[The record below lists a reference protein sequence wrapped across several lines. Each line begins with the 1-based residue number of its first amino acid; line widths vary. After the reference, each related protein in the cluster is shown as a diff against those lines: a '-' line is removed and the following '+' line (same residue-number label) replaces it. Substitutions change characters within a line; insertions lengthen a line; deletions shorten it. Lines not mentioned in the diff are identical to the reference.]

1 VDLRADKE
9 RLRARL
15 LAARAARPES
25 DRQAAAT
32 GIAVHGL
39 QLCAGLRTVAAY
51 AGVGEEPPTRA
62 LVDGLRDAGCTVLM
76 PVVAPGHVLEWVV
89 YDGWDDLQAAG
100 YGLLEPRGS
109 RLGPAAVAGVD
120 VVLAPAL
127 AVDRAGNRL
136 GRGAGY
142 YDRALAQV
150 AVERVV
156 AVVYADEVVDEVPA
170 EPHDHRVGAALTPS
184 GVVAL
189 G

>member
-15 LAARAARPES
+15 LAARAARPEA

-32 GIAVHGL
+32 EIAGHGL
-39 QLCAGLRTVAAY
+39 RLCAGMRTVAAY

-76 PVVAPGHVLEWVV
+76 PVVAPGRVLEWVV
-89 YDGWDDLQAAG
+89 YDGWDDLESAG
-100 YGLLEPRGS
+100 YGLLEPRGA
-109 RLGPAAVAGVD
+109 RLGPAAVADAD

-142 YDRALAQV
+142 YDRALAPV
-150 AVERVV
+150 AVGRVV
-156 AVVYADEVVDEVPA
+156 AVVYDDEVLDDVPA
-170 EPHDHRVGAALTPS
+170 EPHDLPVSAALTPS